1 MNSDF
6 VGPWTGTNALPDAIV
21 DGAPPRFDGAYRASF
36 ADSQHMAR
44 WGWQLHMARW
54 DVAPEVKSRQPALLI
69 VALPRRVRDRQA
81 GRGPA
86 RGRARDRA
94 RVRRHPGVDPRRVHA
109 DDPVAG
115 HRHARRHGAE
125 ASWPRAYGATGYTL
139 YRRDVTAGE
148 TKATAYP
155 YAVGAQSW
163 TEKVL
168 PAGHKFEF
176 SIRALRGNRSG
187 AQSAPGSNTV
197 KPLPVVPN
205 VRATTSASSPYAAT
219 VSWDPVAE
227 ADDYAVYAYFQNSG
241 ECFNGIGPRPESMQL
256 VQWGLGGKTSWTQTY
271 IVDAICVHYRVVAMR
286 YGGEGAHAAGNTV
299 ATAFPYANNLFHW
312 QARAKFWSG
321 DVWPGDKRLT
331 TNVGAGPDN
340 GIVFVRAF
348 IQNTPDIE
356 GMTVSDN
363 RSYSSDPL
371 ASSRATVAWDTG
383 TGDVSVYVQQSCF
396 WSGCVPAFPIS
407 LVSDAASI
415 GDSNRDN
422 VNYVTVRRSGNGLE
436 VGTSAVIS
444 FDGLL
449 PSGAPPTPRINARIS
464 LVPSGD
470 TYRRDRHR
478 RQVPVLGDPPLP
490 DERAGL
496 RRAIRQL
503 AHDRHPHPDQ
513 PDRAVGPVVDVH
525 ESRGRERRRAAGR

>member
-1 MNSDF
+1 M
-6 VGPWTGTNALPDAIV
+6 
-21 DGAPPRFDGAYRASF
+21 
-36 ADSQHMAR
+36 
-44 WGWQLHMARW
+44 
-54 DVAPEVKSRQPALLI
+54 
-69 VALPRRVRDRQA
+69 
-81 GRGPA
+81 
-86 RGRARDRA
+86 
-94 RVRRHPGVDPRRVHA
+94 
-109 DDPVAG
+109 
-115 HRHARRHGAE
+115 
-125 ASWPRAYGATGYTL
+125 
-139 YRRDVTAGE
+139 TAGE

-155 YAVGAQSW
+155 YPVGAQSW

-168 PAGHKFEF
+168 PAGHKIEF

-299 ATAFPYANNLFHW
+299 ATAFPYANNLYHW

-340 GIVFVRAF
+340 GMVFVRAF

-470 TYRRDRHR
+470 TYRATVTGDKFPSWEILRYPTNVLAFAARYGSSLTIGTR
-478 RQVPVLGDPPLP
+478 TQTNPIALWGPSSTCTSPAGESAGVP
-490 DERAGL
+490 RAM
-496 RRAIRQL
+496 
-503 AHDRHPHPDQ
+503 
-513 PDRAVGPVVDVH
+513 
-525 ESRGRERRRAAGR
+525 SC